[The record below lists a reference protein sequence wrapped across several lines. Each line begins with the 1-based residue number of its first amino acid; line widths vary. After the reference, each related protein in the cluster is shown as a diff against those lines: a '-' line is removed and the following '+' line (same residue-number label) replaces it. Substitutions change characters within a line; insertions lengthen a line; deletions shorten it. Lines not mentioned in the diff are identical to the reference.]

1 MSYLGDT
8 KLDKTWTPGKEY
20 VISAFCEF
28 LVLLNALAFHR
39 CCLFS
44 FLLILLFLTQPPPP
58 NTHTHRHT
66 HITNSQSPRNT
77 GLFVNGQPL
86 QTVLFK
92 ISIPFLMP
100 GQIHLS
106 PQDSAEVFISSFQP
120 TSTAPDWRQFCPSV
134 QLQCPVHTSPFIL
147 KCYEIIYFL
156 LTCLTGP
163 WCLAGKDHICKHL
176 NLA

>member
-8 KLDKTWTPGKEY
+8 KLHKTWTPGKEY
-20 VISAFCEF
+20 VISTFCEC
-28 LVLLNALAFHR
+28 LVLLNALALHR

-66 HITNSQSPRNT
+66 HITNSQPPRNT
-77 GLFVNGQPL
+77 GLFINAQPL

-106 PQDSAEVFISSFQP
+106 PQDSAEVSFLPSSRLP
-120 TSTAPDWRQFCPSV
+120 LPLTKDSSVPLYSYSALCIHLPSYLHV
-134 QLQCPVHTSPFIL
+134 MKLSIFFLPV
-147 KCYEIIYFL
+147 
-156 LTCLTGP
+156 
-163 WCLAGKDHICKHL
+163 
-176 NLA
+176 

>member
-20 VISAFCEF
+20 VISTFCEC
-28 LVLLNALAFHR
+28 LVLLNVLAFHR

-44 FLLILLFLTQPPPP
+44 FLLILFLTQPPPP

-77 GLFVNGQPL
+77 GLFINGQPL

-100 GQIHLS
+100 GHIHLS
-106 PQDSAEVFISSFQP
+106 PQDSAEVSFLP
-120 TSTAPDWRQFCPSV
+120 FYFHCPWLKTVLSLCTATVPCAHIHLPSYLNV
-134 QLQCPVHTSPFIL
+134 MKLSIFFLPV
-147 KCYEIIYFL
+147 
-156 LTCLTGP
+156 
-163 WCLAGKDHICKHL
+163 
-176 NLA
+176 